1 VSFVRGFFAILAG
14 AWRAS
19 PPRMLAIFALTILS
33 YASAPLT
40 PLALKHVTDAVLA
53 GDADTATRWAVV
65 LPLLALLNAIGYHLL
80 HVLFVE
86 VADQNV
92 INLTD
97 EIADIAHRPSGLAHL
112 ENAKYADELEL
123 IRNEGAWRYMSVRS
137 AVVSVGVAVQLALTV
152 LLLTRLQPILLLLLL
167 FAIPPLVGTRWSW
180 QHFNKRWQA
189 SADKQRRASH
199 YSDLTLR
206 ADAAKEVR
214 LFGLAEEIGERLS
227 ASRAELRDM
236 FFRTEIAGVLAQ
248 AAGFLVFAIGY
259 VGALL
264 IVVRGAVRGS
274 HTTGDVVLAVSLA
287 SQTNQL
293 VFGVVSAMQR
303 LQRAS
308 TAADRMRSMRKL
320 LVDLYPARAQG
331 AFPAPDRIQRG
342 IRVEDLAFRY
352 PMTATDV
359 LEHVDLELAA
369 GSTVAFVGENGAG
382 KSTLVKLLCHF
393 YEPTAGRITVD
404 GVDLSSIDG
413 GAWRERVAAGFQDFV
428 KFELLAHEAV
438 GVGDLPL
445 LGDLAAVGRA
455 IERGAA
461 RDVIEDLVAGLE
473 TPLGTS
479 HPEGGAELSGGQW
492 QKLALARA
500 MMRDRPLLLILDEPT
515 SALDAHAEHELF
527 ERYAESA
534 RAVARATGGI
544 AIFVSHRFSTVRM
557 ADKIVVIDG
566 GRIAEAGTHEELIAL
581 GGIYAE
587 LFALQAAAYAA

>member
-1 VSFVRGFFAILAG
+1 VSFLRGFLAILG
-14 AWRAS
+14 GSWRAS
-19 PPRMLAIFALTILS
+19 PPRMLAIFGLTLLS

-40 PLALKHVTDAVLA
+40 PLALKHITDAVVAHDA
-53 GDADTATRWAVV
+53 GTATNWAIA
-65 LPLLALLNAIGYHLL
+65 LPVLALLNAIGAHLL

-97 EIADIAHRPSGLAHL
+97 DVAGIAHGPAGLAHL

-123 IRNEGAWRYMSVRS
+123 IRNEGAWRYMSVRA
-137 AVVSVGVAVQLALTV
+137 AVVSIGVAIQLTLTI
-152 LLLTRLQPILLLLLL
+152 LLLARLQPILLLLLV

-180 QHFNKRWQA
+180 QHFSKRWQA
-189 SADKQRRASH
+189 SADKQRRAGH

-214 LFGLAEEIGERLS
+214 LFGLAGEITERLG
-227 ASRAELRDM
+227 AARAELRQL
-236 FFRTEIAGVLAQ
+236 FFRTETAGVLAQ
-248 AAGFLVFAIGY
+248 AAGFLVFAAAY

-264 IVVRGAVRGS
+264 IVVRGAVRGA
-274 HTTGDVVLAVSLA
+274 HTPGDVVLAVSLA

-293 VFGVVSAMQR
+293 VFGVVTAMQR

-320 LVDLYPARAQG
+320 LVELYPNRA
-331 AFPAPDRIQRG
+331 AAAAPVPQRIERG
-342 IRVEDLAFRY
+342 IRVDDVTFRY
-352 PMTATDV
+352 PTTDAAV
-359 LEHVDLELAA
+359 LEHVDLELPA

-393 YEPTAGRITVD
+393 YAPTSGRITVD
-404 GVDLSSIDG
+404 GVDLESIDVA
-413 GAWRERVAAGFQDFV
+413 AWRERIAAGFQDFA
-428 KFELLAHEAV
+428 KFELVAHESVA
-438 GVGDLPL
+438 VGDLPR
-445 LGDLAAVGRA
+445 LGDLDAVERA
-455 IERGAA
+455 VDRGAA
-461 RDVIEDLVAGLE
+461 RDVIEDLATGLE
-473 TPLGTS
+473 TPIGTS
-479 HPEGGAELSGGQW
+479 HPDGGTELSGGQW

-500 MMRDRPLLLILDEPT
+500 MMREQPLLLILDEPT

-557 ADKIVVIDG
+557 ADLIVVVDG
-566 GRIAEAGTHEELIAL
+566 GRIAEYGTHAELLAR

-587 LFALQAAAYAA
+587 LFALQAAAYAG